1 MSALKGPRR
10 SILIR
15 LLFLSAA
22 LLLAFAASLGVLYN
36 ALQRRQLLRHY
47 AQRMQRDAYVISQ
60 NLSELLAPSAY
71 DTLDENR
78 FIVGE
83 ENLAPYLA
91 LTESL
96 TGCNVYLLDAQHNV
110 TGSFDGVVQQLKR
123 PLLPG
128 YLEQSVALGFMGKT
142 PFVHANIDGELHL
155 TTCMPVMDEQSRVLG
170 VVLLESTL
178 RKLGYTQMPTGAI
191 LLMSCV
197 ISFALSV
204 PLAFALSRVFTRPI
218 SRVQQV
224 ALALANGEYDTRT
237 QIHRQDEIGSLAGSM
252 DILAERL
259 EEARRLDEQVHAQQQ
274 ELFSNISHE
283 LRTPVTVIRGSLEA
297 LRDGVITGEADVRT
311 SYDQM
316 LRESC
321 WLQRL
326 IQDVLELSRLQN
338 TEYSLAASTFGLA
351 ELLGDVAMSARA
363 LCESKGVVF
372 LCEEPGEDVSF
383 TGDYA
388 RLRQMLLAVADN
400 AVKFTGPGGR
410 VRLWL
415 DGRHSAIGISDEGVG
430 ISPDELPH
438 IFDRFHTTRD
448 SSYDGTG
455 LGLSIVQEIARRH
468 GVRIDVQS
476 EPGQGTTFLFLFP
489 READAHG
496 SL

>member
-1 MSALKGPRR
+1 MSAWKGPRR

-22 LLLAFAASLGVLYN
+22 LLLAFATSLGVLYN
-36 ALQRRQLLRHY
+36 ALQRRQLVRHY

-60 NLSELLAPSAY
+60 NLSELLAPSVY
-71 DTLDENR
+71 DALDENR

-96 TGCNVYLLDAQHNV
+96 TGCNVYLLDAHHNV

-142 PFVHANIDGELHL
+142 PFVQAAIDGELHL
-155 TTCMPVMDEQSRVLG
+155 TTCMPVMDETSRVLG

-178 RKLGYTQMPTGAI
+178 RKLGYMQMPTGAI
-191 LLMSCV
+191 LLMSCL

-204 PLAFALSRVFTRPI
+204 PLAIALSRLFTKPI

-224 ALALANGEYDTRT
+224 ALALANGEYETRT
-237 QIHRQDEIGSLAGSM
+237 SIDRQDEIGSLADSM
-252 DILAERL
+252 DILAQRL
-259 EEARRLDEQVHAQQQ
+259 EEARRLDEQMHAQQQ

-338 TEYSLAASTFGLA
+338 AEYSLATSTFGLA

-363 LCESKGVVF
+363 LCETKGVVF
-372 LCEEPGEDVSF
+372 LCRQPEEDVLF

-388 RLRQMLLAVADN
+388 RLRQMLMAVADN
-400 AVKFTGPGGR
+400 AVKFTAPGER

-415 DGRHSAIGISDEGVG
+415 DGRMRAIGIVDDGAG
-430 ISPDELPH
+430 ISAEELPH
-438 IFDRFHTTRD
+438 IFDRFRSNRD
-448 SSYDGTG
+448 SSHDSTG
-455 LGLSIVQEIARRH
+455 LGLSIVQEIAKRH
-468 GVRIDVQS
+468 GIRIDVES
-476 EPGQGTTFLFLFP
+476 APGRGTTFLFFFP
-489 READAHG
+489 EQKNTPG
-496 SL
+496 